1 MQIDSALSSIAPASG
16 SRDDE
21 QPVRIDRRHAAQTTT
36 SATSA
41 TSAQDDAVH
50 ISAEG
55 ATAAAQDGNIA
66 QDGTESDSAGE
77 SAPASGASAV
87 KSFAYGTLGLER
99 PDQHQEERN
108 AFYTAGRWLAAGI
121 TVGGIVSLL
130 LEEER
135 ELRLPCMAHGKR
147 DRWIFSGRGTTSVD
161 RRGSDASACAWP
173 CFRSGESARA

>member
-1 MQIDSALSSIAPASG
+1 MQIDSALSSIAPRAERATKNSLPAST
-16 SRDDE
+16 DA
-21 QPVRIDRRHAAQTTT
+21 AAQTTT

-50 ISAEG
+50 ISSEG

-77 SAPASGASAV
+77 SAPESGASAV
-87 KSFAYGTLGLER
+87 QSFAYGTLGLER

-130 LEEER
+130 L
-135 ELRLPCMAHGKR
+135 
-147 DRWIFSGRGTTSVD
+147 
-161 RRGSDASACAWP
+161 
-173 CFRSGESARA
+173 